1 MQYRRTVERISE
13 DGGVV
18 MKDPDLFTDEECRY
32 FIVESGENADKGMEY
47 LNGLEIETENGKR
60 YRKQD
65 AVFFCEVISCK

>member
-1 MQYRRTVERISE
+1 
-13 DGGVV
+13 

-32 FIVESGENADKGMEY
+32 FIMESGENADKGIEY

-65 AVFFCEVISCK
+65 AVFFCEVI